1 MPFALIPLHAQYQ
14 RPSSDFVLNID
25 DPRPSSSNFSNF
37 HSSIERASFLFLCS
51 LATRC
56 YPFIRDSQH
65 PVPGGEFL
73 ELLARFHDIPR
84 WNSHPQRRTK
94 DGISVRRGWSRL
106 ENLNTL
112 RGTIL
117 FCGWNARYVRE
128 RGGSAHRLAVGLW
141 SWGWLGPIIGRGGAE
156 AGFWGCGG
164 TLRFEGWSAISRG
177 RLSYRPSI
185 GSPRP
190 RYPRPRSRRRCQFP
204 SRWFVSL

>member
-1 MPFALIPLHAQYQ
+1 MKKKFARCSICQLSLSTKLSPQLSRSTYCT
-14 RPSSDFVLNID
+14 
-25 DPRPSSSNFSNF
+25 
-37 HSSIERASFLFLCS
+37 HSSKIVRALSTRPRRKFLQF
-51 LATRC
+51 A
-56 YPFIRDSQH
+56 RDST
-65 PVPGGEFL
+65 
-73 ELLARFHDIPR
+73 AYPR
-84 WNSHPQRRTK
+84 WNSQPPSR
-94 DGISVRRGWSRL
+94 GIATTGSRFAEVGRAWKIL
-106 ENLNTL
+106 TPV

-141 SWGWLGPIIGRGGAE
+141 SWGWLGPIIGRGGAR

-190 RYPRPRSRRRCQFP
+190 RGSTTKKSTKMSIRF
-204 SRWFVSL
+204 SRWFVSLYYAPI